1 MTQKFVM
8 GCPLYRQEQEI
19 SRQGIQLSRQTMSNW
34 ILRAT
39 EDYLVPVYQRLH
51 EELLK
56 REVLHAD
63 ETTLQVLHEPG
74 KKPESESF
82 MWLYRTSGDTEEN
95 DPMLELSAYPISG
108 QLRVYDIEAISL
120 PIVYNKFG
128 DLDPNGMLYVLKQD
142 SERIQREA
150 RKRFELPVPQP
161 YEEVRPLVI
170 RANVGDTVQINFE
183 NKQNRRASIHV
194 QGLSYN
200 VLTSDGTDVRYNP
213 DFTTG
218 RCICYTWQ
226 ADQEGVFL
234 FAHNGIRLL
243 DKDGNLIKTT
253 EQGMEAGDEGG
264 HDAPDH
270 EDTGEKGFNYRS
282 ERFFN
287 RLQRLPIISKVFDS
301 KVHGDPATPVFRSY
315 PGERVIIRLLMP
327 ADKPRNISF
336 ALHGHR
342 WRAQPDDPFTRIIPA
357 LGCGVRD
364 VGHLPGVEPEHP
376 VLL

>member
-95 DPMLELSAYPISG
+95 DPMLELSAYPIPG

-142 SERIQREA
+142 SERIQRE
-150 RKRFELPVPQP
+150 E
-161 YEEVRPLVI
+161 
-170 RANVGDTVQINFE
+170 TV
-183 NKQNRRASIHV
+183 
-194 QGLSYN
+194 
-200 VLTSDGTDVRYNP
+200 
-213 DFTTG
+213 
-218 RCICYTWQ
+218 
-226 ADQEGVFL
+226 
-234 FAHNGIRLL
+234 
-243 DKDGNLIKTT
+243 
-253 EQGMEAGDEGG
+253 
-264 HDAPDH
+264 
-270 EDTGEKGFNYRS
+270 
-282 ERFFN
+282 
-287 RLQRLPIISKVFDS
+287 
-301 KVHGDPATPVFRSY
+301 
-315 PGERVIIRLLMP
+315 
-327 ADKPRNISF
+327 
-336 ALHGHR
+336 
-342 WRAQPDDPFTRIIPA
+342 
-357 LGCGVRD
+357 
-364 VGHLPGVEPEHP
+364 
-376 VLL
+376 

>member
-63 ETTLQVLHEPG
+63 ETTLQVLQEPG

-95 DPMLELSAYPISG
+95 DPMLELSAYPIPG

-128 DLDPNGMLYVLKQD
+128 DHDPNGMLYVLKQD

-183 NKQNRRASIHV
+183 NKQNRGHPSMCRA
-194 QGLSYN
+194 
-200 VLTSDGTDVRYNP
+200 
-213 DFTTG
+213 F
-218 RCICYTWQ
+218 
-226 ADQEGVFL
+226 
-234 FAHNGIRLL
+234 
-243 DKDGNLIKTT
+243 
-253 EQGMEAGDEGG
+253 
-264 HDAPDH
+264 
-270 EDTGEKGFNYRS
+270 
-282 ERFFN
+282 
-287 RLQRLPIISKVFDS
+287 PI
-301 KVHGDPATPVFRSY
+301 T
-315 PGERVIIRLLMP
+315 
-327 ADKPRNISF
+327 
-336 ALHGHR
+336 
-342 WRAQPDDPFTRIIPA
+342 
-357 LGCGVRD
+357 C
-364 VGHLPGVEPEHP
+364 
-376 VLL
+376 

>member
-1 MTQKFVM
+1 M
-8 GCPLYRQEQEI
+8 
-19 SRQGIQLSRQTMSNW
+19 
-34 ILRAT
+34 
-39 EDYLVPVYQRLH
+39 
-51 EELLK
+51 
-56 REVLHAD
+56 
-63 ETTLQVLHEPG
+63 
-74 KKPESESF
+74 
-82 MWLYRTSGDTEEN
+82 
-95 DPMLELSAYPISG
+95 
-108 QLRVYDIEAISL
+108 
-120 PIVYNKFG
+120 
-128 DLDPNGMLYVLKQD
+128 
-142 SERIQREA
+142 
-150 RKRFELPVPQP
+150 
-161 YEEVRPLVI
+161 RPLVI

-234 FAHNGIRLL
+234 FAYNGIRLL

-270 EDTGEKGFNYRS
+270 EDTGEKGYNYRS

-342 WRAQPDDPFTRIIPA
+342 WRAQPDDPFTRAGGRQRGKRVQHRAGTGDVPRRLSLPFRLPA
-357 LGCGVRD
+357 LGCGVWN

>member
-95 DPMLELSAYPISG
+95 DPMLELSAYPIPG

-120 PIVYNKFG
+120 PIVYKKFG
-128 DLDPNGMLYVLKQD
+128 DHDPNGMLYVRKQD

-183 NKQNRRASIHV
+183 NKQNRGHPSMCRA
-194 QGLSYN
+194 
-200 VLTSDGTDVRYNP
+200 
-213 DFTTG
+213 F
-218 RCICYTWQ
+218 
-226 ADQEGVFL
+226 
-234 FAHNGIRLL
+234 
-243 DKDGNLIKTT
+243 
-253 EQGMEAGDEGG
+253 
-264 HDAPDH
+264 
-270 EDTGEKGFNYRS
+270 
-282 ERFFN
+282 
-287 RLQRLPIISKVFDS
+287 PI
-301 KVHGDPATPVFRSY
+301 T
-315 PGERVIIRLLMP
+315 
-327 ADKPRNISF
+327 
-336 ALHGHR
+336 
-342 WRAQPDDPFTRIIPA
+342 
-357 LGCGVRD
+357 C
-364 VGHLPGVEPEHP
+364 
-376 VLL
+376 